1 MHVKI
6 LCAIFLYVLF
16 YYYMYVN
23 ILELIECADIR
34 YKFIHGIIVGAAR
47 IRPNAC
53 VYCNKDYSRDF
64 HF

>member
-1 MHVKI
+1 MR
-6 LCAIFLYVLF
+6 
-16 YYYMYVN
+16 
-23 ILELIECADIR
+23 ADIR